1 MTNQIL
7 IPRSDERRLRLI
19 ATAYQLLVEKGF
31 EGLRVREVA
40 AQAGVN
46 IATLHYYFPTK
57 EDLIRG
63 VVDYVVHLFLTIKA
77 PLPQIGQEATASLKL
92 QRIFLDLQVQLQQA
106 PHLFVVLT
114 ELHLRSQRDPAVRA
128 ILKNLND
135 SWQTQLE
142 TICQEGIQEGVF
154 RADLNPRLAAS
165 QIMALIKG
173 VTLQTISQLDTFD
186 LTRLGSEV
194 ERWLVTAGSTSA
206 ISVKPINRP
215 AGRKGV

>member
-7 IPRSDERRLRLI
+7 TPRSDERRLRLVS
-19 ATAYQLLVEKGF
+19 TAYQLLVEKGF

-40 AQAGVN
+40 ALVGIN

-77 PLPQIGQEATASLKL
+77 PLPQVDQETASLKL

-128 ILKNLND
+128 ILKNMND
-135 SWQTQLE
+135 SWQSQLE
-142 TICQEGIQEGVF
+142 AICQEGVQQGLF

-173 VTLQTISQLDTFD
+173 VTLQTISQLDAFD
-186 LTRLGSEV
+186 LVRLGSEV
-194 ERWLVTAGSTSA
+194 EQWLATPGSASPA
-206 ISVKPINRP
+206 SFKPVNRP

>member
-1 MTNQIL
+1 MGKQIL
-7 IPRSDERRLRLI
+7 TPRSDERRLRLI
-19 ATAYQLLVEKGF
+19 STAYQLLVEKGF

-77 PLPQIGQEATASLKL
+77 PLPLTGEESAGQKL

-135 SWQTQLE
+135 GWQAQLE
-142 TICQEGIQEGVF
+142 AICQEGVQQGLF
-154 RADLNPRLAAS
+154 RADLNPRSAAS

-173 VTLQTISQLDTFD
+173 VTLQTISQLDAFD
-186 LTRLGSEV
+186 LARLGTEV
-194 ERWLVTAGSTSA
+194 EQWLVTSGSTSGV
-206 ISVKPINRP
+206 SVKPINRP
-215 AGRKGV
+215 VGRKGV

>member
-1 MTNQIL
+1 MMNQIST
-7 IPRSDERRLRLI
+7 PRSDERRLRLI

-92 QRIFLDLQVQLQQA
+92 QRIFLDLQIQLQQA

-135 SWQTQLE
+135 SWQSQLE
-142 TICQEGIQEGVF
+142 AICREGVEQGLF
-154 RADLNPRLAAS
+154 RADLNPRLVAS

-173 VTLQTISQLDTFD
+173 VTLQTISQLDAFD
-186 LTRLGSEV
+186 LTRLGIEV
-194 ERWLVTAGSTSA
+194 EQWLGKPDSTSPV
-206 ISVKPINRP
+206 SVKPMNRP
-215 AGRKGV
+215 AGRKGI